1 MKPSQWTLRW
11 VTLCGCGMLAASAAA
26 VELPGTVQP
35 SQLDERFKPRSEP
48 QAKPE
53 APLVVPKQV
62 APQGSEQIRFKLRR
76 DTHRRQHPL

>member
-11 VTLCGCGMLAASAAA
+11 VTLCGCGMLAAAAAA

-53 APLVVPKQV
+53 APLV
-62 APQGSEQIRFKLRR
+62 
-76 DTHRRQHPL
+76 